1 VAPGFPYKHTLTPL
15 PPHPELFQAAPAR
28 LSFYY
33 VFSVSTVK
41 AKNHGRTKAGRRK
54 VDFLGN
60 KAIAENWDRKQTVTQ
75 NYKRL
80 GLSSRLNAATGGV
93 EKFKA
98 GKENN
103 GVGVIAINRE
113 RREAKI
119 RTEEVMVER
128 DGEGKILRVIR
139 PEGVAREKIPNPLGD
154 LLNDVEE
161 GEEEEDDE
169 DTRDAP
175 SKSNVVAAL
184 EQEAADEAERIAR
197 KRPRQ
202 QSKRE
207 EEWLGRLVAKY
218 GQDTR
223 AMARDRKLN
232 PMQQTEPDIQRR
244 LKKWL
249 ASK

>member
-1 VAPGFPYKHTLTPL
+1 MGR
-15 PPHPELFQAAPAR
+15 ELQKAKAR
-28 LSFYY
+28 S
-33 VFSVSTVK
+33 SISTVK

-93 EKFKA
+93 EKFKP

-103 GVGVIAINRE
+103 GVGVIAVQRAQ
-113 RREAKI
+113 REAKI
-119 RTEEVMVER
+119 RTEEVRVER
-128 DGEGKILRVIR
+128 DDEGRIVKVIR
-139 PEGVAREKIPNPLGD
+139 AEGAEKERRPNPLND
-154 LLNDVEE
+154 LLNDVED
-161 GEEEEDDE
+161 EEEDDLDGE
-169 DTRDAP
+169 TTGAS
-175 SKSNVVAAL
+175 SKSNVIAAL
-184 EQEAADEAERIAR
+184 EQEVADEAEKLAK

-207 EEWLGRLVAKY
+207 EEWLERLVARY
-218 GQDTR
+218 GEDTK

-232 PMQQTEPDIQRR
+232 PMQQTESDIQKR

-249 ASK
+249 ASKG

>member
-1 VAPGFPYKHTLTPL
+1 MGRERQKAK
-15 PPHPELFQAAPAR
+15 AR
-28 LSFYY
+28 S
-33 VFSVSTVK
+33 SISTVK
-41 AKNHGRTKAGRRK
+41 AKNHGRTKSGRRK

-93 EKFKA
+93 EKLRP

-103 GVGVIAINRE
+103 GVGVVAVQKVQPE
-113 RREAKI
+113 VKV
-119 RTEEVMVER
+119 RTEEVRVER
-128 DGEGKILRVIR
+128 DEEGNILRVIR
-139 PEGVAREKIPNPLGD
+139 PEEQELKARANPLND
-154 LLNDVEE
+154 PLNDLEVDD
-161 GEEEEDDE
+161 DDE
-169 DTRDAP
+169 NEVGETRG
-175 SKSNVVAAL
+175 KSNVIAAL
-184 EQEAADEAERIAR
+184 EQEAAEEAERLAK

-207 EEWLGRLVAKY
+207 EEWLERLVARY

-223 AMARDRKLN
+223 AMTRDRKLN
-232 PMQQTEPDIQRR
+232 PLQQTEADIQRR

-249 ASK
+249 ASKG